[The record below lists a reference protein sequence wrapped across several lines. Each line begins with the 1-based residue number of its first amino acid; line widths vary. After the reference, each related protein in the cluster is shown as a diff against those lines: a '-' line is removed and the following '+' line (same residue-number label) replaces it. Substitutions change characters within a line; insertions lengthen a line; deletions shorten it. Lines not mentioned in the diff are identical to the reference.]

1 MLCCLH
7 CSKQFR
13 NDKEYEKHISICIFY
28 LYNNKYKNKLNNELI
43 KEILCMINIF
53 DLHNK
58 NIEYKVYKERLLN
71 NLQNECIII
80 SSFKIIGHDSNAE
93 QKKIEYLYNYIN
105 NSNKETYNYI
115 DIVNIISEL
124 NHVSNNDLLNLINA
138 YKISYKN
145 CNS

>member
-1 MLCCLH
+1 
-7 CSKQFR
+7 
-13 NDKEYEKHISICIFY
+13 
-28 LYNNKYKNKLNNELI
+28 
-43 KEILCMINIF
+43 MINIF

-80 SSFKIIGHDSNAE
+80 SSFKIIGHDSYAE

-124 NHVSNNDLLNLINA
+124 NHVSNDDLLNLINA